1 MHSLAPIAIVA
12 TVMMIMMMMMMMMK
26 LIILAKLKTGQK
38 FKNRWLHRKVTDAL

>member
-12 TVMMIMMMMMMMMK
+12 TVMMIMMMMMMMK
-26 LIILAKLKTGQK
+26 LTILAKLKTGQK